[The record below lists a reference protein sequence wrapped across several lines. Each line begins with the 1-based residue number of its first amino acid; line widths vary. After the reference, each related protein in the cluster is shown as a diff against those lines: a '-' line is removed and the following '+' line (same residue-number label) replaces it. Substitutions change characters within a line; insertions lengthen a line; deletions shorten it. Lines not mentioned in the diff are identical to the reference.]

1 MRRMAK
7 TINFG
12 IIYGLSAFGL
22 SQRTGFSV
30 KEAGTFIKEYNER
43 YPAIKAY
50 LDQTPDQA
58 RETGYVQTILGRRR
72 YMGELKN
79 SNAVIRQAAER
90 QAINMPVQGTGA
102 DIIKIAMIRVFN
114 ELRQKK
120 LQTKLLLQVHDEL
133 VFEAPRSELPQLA
146 ELVKRNM
153 EGVVQLSVPLKAD
166 LKVGLNWRDMES
178 YKI

>member
-1 MRRMAK
+1 
-7 TINFG
+7 
-12 IIYGLSAFGL
+12 
-22 SQRTGFSV
+22 
-30 KEAGTFIKEYNER
+30 
-43 YPAIKAY
+43 
-50 LDQTPDQA
+50 
-58 RETGYVQTILGRRR
+58 
-72 YMGELKN
+72 
-79 SNAVIRQAAER
+79 
-90 QAINMPVQGTGA
+90 
-102 DIIKIAMIRVFN
+102 MIRVFN

-120 LQTKLLLQVHDEL
+120 LRTKLLLQVHDEL